1 SPEWTPNPRRIDG
14 SRVRPVDV
22 ADLIAGTLRMTK
34 LLKTGAA
41 AILMMA
47 VTLAAASAT
56 EQKKQPEP
64 VQTVAVATPS
74 LAISHRSNQLSDAK
88 PDGTQDSN
96 GWGMLAAGLSVG
108 LLIIARRRRS

>member
-1 SPEWTPNPRRIDG
+1 
-14 SRVRPVDV
+14 
-22 ADLIAGTLRMTK
+22 MTN

-47 VTLAAASAT
+47 VTLAPASAT

-74 LAISHRSNQLSDAK
+74 LEITRRSNQLSDAK
-88 PDGTQDSN
+88 PDGNQDSN